1 MEEFEIVRIISD
13 MMRTESENVQLQERN
28 EAVKKR

>member
-28 EAVKKR
+28 EAIKKR